1 MYNVK
6 ITKLQA
12 KSQTVSYKFVPGT
25 NCILPHAT
33 DTSEYINRMYIW
45 PTEYIKWS
53 MHIVRVFKYTININ

>member
-12 KSQTVSYKFVPGT
+12 KAQTVSYKLVLGT

-33 DTSEYINRMYIW
+33 DTSEYINRMHIW
-45 PTEYIKWS
+45 PTEYI
-53 MHIVRVFKYTININ
+53 